1 MLDYSTAMWGLQS
14 VTIILLTAVIY
25 VLVQLSDLTPIQ
37 KQG

>member
-25 VLVQLSDLTPIQ
+25 VLVQLSDLTPIH

>member
-14 VTIILLTAVIY
+14 VTIILLAAVIY